1 MTEENLKA
9 GIEALLFIYGEPITI
24 KKIAEALQ
32 RDEATVLKTLDL
44 LSNDLKAEGRGLTLL
59 TYDNRVQLG
68 TKPHLSSLLQIVL
81 KSELSEDVTPA
92 ALETLSIITYA
103 GPCGRAFIDYVRGVN
118 SSFILRSLLMRGLI
132 ERFQD
137 PQRQNAFLYQVTFDF
152 LRHLGVSSVSE
163 LPEYMKY
170 QELITAYRNV
180 QSSPISSPNEPVQ
193 A

>member
-32 RDEATVLKTLDL
+32 TDEVTVLKTLDL
-44 LSNDLKAEGRGLTLL
+44 LSNDLKTEGRGLMLF
-59 TYDNRVQLG
+59 TYDKRVQLG
-68 TKPHLSSLLQIVL
+68 TKPDFSSLLSNIL
-81 KSELSEDVTPA
+81 KRELSEDVTPA
-92 ALETLSIITYA
+92 ALETLSIIAYA

-137 PQRQNAFLYQVTFDF
+137 PRRQSAFLYQVTFDF
-152 LRHLGVSSVSE
+152 LRHLGVSSVSG

-170 QELITAYRNV
+170 QELITAYRNA
-180 QSSPISSPNEPVQ
+180 QSSPTSSPNEPVQ